1 MTVLCCMM
9 PSTIALPIRQ
19 KNKDADGLI
28 AVTADTDLG
37 YSNYFTGIHGNY
49 LRGSITSAGFD
60 ADALP
65 APQDDATPT
74 SAKTAGSKAWKDIW
88 GSGQGIGNLK
98 EATTVSGLIERFAG
112 EYRDAIDQLNQQTR
126 VANTTSVN

>member
-37 YSNYFTGIHGNY
+37 YKGTE
-49 LRGSITSAGFD
+49 
-60 ADALP
+60 
-65 APQDDATPT
+65 
-74 SAKTAGSKAWKDIW
+74 DIW
-88 GSGQGIGNLK
+88 GSGQGIWQP
-98 EATTVSGLIERFAG
+98 ERSNDGA
-112 EYRDAIDQLNQQTR
+112 RASRAPCN
-126 VANTTSVN
+126 

>member
-49 LRGSITSAGFD
+49 LRGSITSAGYD

-65 APQDDATPT
+65 TPEEDASPT
-74 SAKTAGSKAWKDIW
+74 SAKASGSKAWKDIW
-88 GSGQGIGNLK
+88 GSGQGIGSLN
-98 EATTVSGLIERFAG
+98 EATTVCGLVDRFEA
-112 EYRDAIDQLNQQTR
+112 EYREAVEQLQQQTL
-126 VANTTSVN
+126 ATNTTSVS

>member
-37 YSNYFTGIHGNY
+37 YSNYFTGIDGNY
-49 LRGSITSAGFD
+49 LRDSITAARFD
-60 ADALP
+60 AEALS
-65 APQDDATPT
+65 APQDDARASRAPC
-74 SAKTAGSKAWKDIW
+74 
-88 GSGQGIGNLK
+88 N
-98 EATTVSGLIERFAG
+98 
-112 EYRDAIDQLNQQTR
+112 
-126 VANTTSVN
+126 